1 MGYVITDNFD
11 GRAHEHVYNPRC
23 ACSPGGRRDQLEA
36 LCPKHCRIV
45 TSPERLEAIS
55 DDTAGGD
62 VTIFSPF
69 IHSAVNHPEPDHSG
83 GLPAIMRLCPTPG

>member
-1 MGYVITDNFD
+1 MKCL
-11 GRAHEHVYNPRC
+11 HEKLDTTPMILF
-23 ACSPGGRRDQLEA
+23 AELEPWERDQLEA

>member
-1 MGYVITDNFD
+1 MKCI
-11 GRAHEHVYNPRC
+11 HEKLDTTPMILF
-23 ACSPGGRRDQLEA
+23 AELEPWERDQLEA

-55 DDTAGGD
+55 DDTASGD

-69 IHSAVNHPEPDHSG
+69 IHSAISRETRAECGSSCPAVRLVRTKSSG
-83 GLPAIMRLCPTPG
+83 G